1 MGKQQ
6 KQENNKVKADHERLK
21 RALEEIREKRQFVL
35 DTIKDSRFSTI
46 LKRYEND
53 IESDKEALVGAEKK
67 AIDGLQARVV
77 ARRGLIATLK
87 GSYEAELEESTRQL
101 REFEA
106 QNQLFLAGAKHE
118 ESEDAED
125 AKAAGN

>member
-1 MGKQQ
+1 MAKKQDA
-6 KQENNKVKADHERLK
+6 KDNRIKEDHERLK
-21 RALEEIREKRQFVL
+21 RAVDEVSSKRKYVL
-35 DTIKDSRFSTI
+35 DCISDSRFSTI
-46 LKRYEND
+46 LKRYENE

-87 GSYEAELEESTRQL
+87 ASYEAELEEAARQL

-106 QNQLFLAGAKHE
+106 HNQLFLAGEKMNGQE
-118 ESEDAED
+118 EASE
-125 AKAAGN
+125 KAAG